1 VRSSPSRDFTFA
13 KKKSLKITTD
23 LHCLIPPR
31 WVIEWSLII
40 QESSLPDEKL
50 YTLRQQLEFLW
61 LRSAKPKTEM
71 WHGWLW
77 TQDLALTLWWIQ
89 CSYRS
94 FCFALWFKVSPFRR
108 ILSLSFAI
116 QIFQCFHLLLQTCER
131 RHSST
136 QASPGKSSESSVID
150 HDITWSRCVGACS
163 LKRRCTWKG
172 TSNIKRCWI
181 KTMKYQ
187 AKLLGSIHCS
197 HRPAAPNPA
206 REESAS
212 EPFEWSLGEETLL
225 QHRHS
230 KCLLITAATGFLFLF
245 LSRYMELWG
254 VRLQTFC
261 T

>member
-1 VRSSPSRDFTFA
+1 MVRSSPSRDFTFA

-116 QIFQCFHLLLQTCER
+116 QISQCFHLLLQTCER

-187 AKLLGSIHCS
+187 AKLLGSI
-197 HRPAAPNPA
+197 AVTG
-206 REESAS
+206 
-212 EPFEWSLGEETLL
+212 LLL
-225 QHRHS
+225 QARLVRKAHRSHS
-230 KCLLITAATGFLFLF
+230 NEAWEKKRSCYNTDIVSA
-245 LSRYMELWG
+245 Y
-254 VRLQTFC
+254 
-261 T
+261 